1 MYRLISLQYNYTPLH
16 LAAREGHTAACEL
29 LITRGGN
36 VNALDN
42 VSDCVMVNGGEKERG
57 ARGWGNGWI
66 IVWVIIVLFLYF
78 VFESCIFCIFCVLSC
93 FFVVCSVAE
102 SES

>member
-1 MYRLISLQYNYTPLH
+1 MYRLISLQFNDTPLH
-16 LAAREGHTAACEL
+16 LAASNGHTAACEL

-36 VNALDN
+36 VNALNN

-78 VFESCIFCIFCVLSC
+78 VFVSCIFCIFMC
-93 FFVVCSVAE
+93 FELLYWRLQRC
-102 SES
+102 

>member
-1 MYRLISLQYNYTPLH
+1 M
-16 LAAREGHTAACEL
+16 CEL

-36 VNALDN
+36 VNALNN

-78 VFESCIFCIFCVLSC
+78 VFESCIFCIFLC
-93 FFVVCSVAE
+93 FKLFFCCLQRC
-102 SES
+102 

>member
-1 MYRLISLQYNYTPLH
+1 M
-16 LAAREGHTAACEL
+16 CEL

-36 VNALDN
+36 VNALGN

-78 VFESCIFCIFCVLSC
+78 VFVSCIFLYFYV
-93 FFVVCSVAE
+93 F
-102 SES
+102 

>member
-1 MYRLISLQYNYTPLH
+1 M
-16 LAAREGHTAACEL
+16 
-29 LITRGGN
+29 
-36 VNALDN
+36 NALDN

-78 VFESCIFCIFCVLSC
+78 VFESCTFMF
-93 FFVVCSVAE
+93 FFVF
-102 SES
+102 